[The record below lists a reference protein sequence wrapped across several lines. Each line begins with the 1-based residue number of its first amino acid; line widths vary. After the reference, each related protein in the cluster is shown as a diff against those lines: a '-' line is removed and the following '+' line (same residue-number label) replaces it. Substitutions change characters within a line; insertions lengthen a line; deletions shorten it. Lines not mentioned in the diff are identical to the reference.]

1 MGARDERRTV
11 PLGSKPELI
20 CASPA
25 SVIFR
30 SVSSSTGI
38 DSPDKSFGV
47 TQ

>member
-11 PLGSKPELI
+11 PFGSRPELT
-20 CASPA
+20 CAKPA

-30 SVSSSTGI
+30 SVSSRTGI
-38 DSPDKSFGV
+38 ESPDMSFGV